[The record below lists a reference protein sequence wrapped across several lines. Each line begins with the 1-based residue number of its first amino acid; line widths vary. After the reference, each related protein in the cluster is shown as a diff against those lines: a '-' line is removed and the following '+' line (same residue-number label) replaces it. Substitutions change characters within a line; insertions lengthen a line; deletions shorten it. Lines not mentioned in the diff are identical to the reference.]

1 MIAIVAFHIVML
13 ALGLAVG
20 TRVVSPQVV
29 SGLVGYLHKSI
40 GITMPAVEQ
49 VRMVAL
55 IWIAS
60 VVVIVDGSLFLL
72 LFISG
77 MSSRMSRP

>member
-20 TRVVSPQVV
+20 ARVVSPQLI

-40 GITMPAVEQ
+40 GITVPALEQ
-49 VRMVAL
+49 VRTVAL

-72 LFISG
+72 LFISRV
-77 MSSRMSRP
+77 SHP

>member
-13 ALGLAVG
+13 ALGVAVG
-20 TRVVSPQVV
+20 ARVVSPQFV

-40 GITMPAVEQ
+40 GITMPAIEQ
-49 VRMVAL
+49 VRTVAL

-60 VVVIVDGSLFLL
+60 VVVMVDGSIFLV
-72 LFISG
+72 LFIS
-77 MSSRMSRP
+77 RVSRP

>member
-13 ALGLAVG
+13 ALGVAVG
-20 TRVVSPQVV
+20 ARVVSPQLV

-40 GITMPAVEQ
+40 GITVPVIEQ
-49 VRMVAL
+49 VRTVAL

-72 LFISG
+72 LFIS
-77 MSSRMSRP
+77 RVSRP

>member
-13 ALGLAVG
+13 ALGVAVG
-20 TRVVSPQVV
+20 ARVVSPQLV
-29 SGLVGYLHKSI
+29 SGLIGYLHKSI
-40 GITMPAVEQ
+40 GITVPAIEQ
-49 VRMVAL
+49 VRTVAL

-72 LFISG
+72 LFIS
-77 MSSRMSRP
+77 RVSRP